1 MVVMRGVESTAR
13 GIFVDGHGSW
23 RKGRLATLGVVV
35 LVAAVC
41 LERALRMRLRREVG
55 RSDEEST
62 LWFLRTG
69 EAEGGGEESTLTN
82 EDVSI

>member
-1 MVVMRGVESTAR
+1 MLVMRGVKSTAR
-13 GIFVDGHGSW
+13 GIFVDGYGSG

-41 LERALRMRLRREVG
+41 LERALRTRLRREVG

-62 LWFLRTG
+62 LWVLRTA
-69 EAEGGGEESTLTN
+69 EAEGEMKKAR
-82 EDVSI
+82 